1 MKTLFKDILGT
12 AIIFS
17 FLTGTA
23 LAGGSSAGVYETNVR
38 DKFLT
43 AGESDQLLMSFT
55 VEPWEQLPGDL
66 NMYSL
71 SLTCTPAQGFESV
84 SLKNGNNEIDS
95 AEFESNATGDSLTA
109 LFNENDFLIPNGE
122 ATAFGLYVDVAPGTG
137 DFITAC
143 ALDYMVFYNLDSEIY
158 YESNR
163 QAVGF
168 DGLDRLVYVDD
179 PEADNRAENTNVF
192 MKDLNVMNLQPG
204 SKDNILANFSIN
216 ASEDVMIKDLFLY
229 CDNAG
234 SVLDAGRLSVDAGDG
249 SEVLVFDPVAFQND
263 SYTQDK
269 EYSRVSRLV
278 FSGLDV
284 VTGLGS
290 GVEFILYG
298 DMNSAYGLL
307 PDTEI
312 NCSVI
317 DVMAEKID
325 EESDVMETE
334 EAVDEAIDQP
344 EEDMPEM
351 TFSDLDENH
360 PNYEAVEDLFARG
373 IVEGYANGTFMPDI
387 NINRAELM
395 KILVESVMG
404 TPDESVYNS
413 CFSDVHDEWFAKYV
427 CRAKDLGWIEG
438 YSDGSFKP
446 ANSVNNVEAL
456 KMVIEVTGIG
466 VDPVEGQEVPEVMSG
481 DVWYVPYV
489 NKAYNFGMLDE
500 CTDQC
505 AFIPGSL
512 STRGEVSEYIYRA
525 DQWLGTHI

>member
-1 MKTLFKDILGT
+1 M
-12 AIIFS
+12 IFT

-71 SLTCTPAQGFESV
+71 SLTCAPAQGFESV
-84 SLKNGNNEIDS
+84 TLKSGDNEIDS
-95 AEFESNATGDSLTA
+95 AEFESNATGENLRA

-122 ATAFGLYVDVAPGTG
+122 ATEFGLYVDVAPGTG

-143 ALDYMVFYNLDSEIY
+143 ALDYMVFHNLDSEIY

-168 DGLDRLVYVDD
+168 DGLNRLVYVDD

-192 MKDLNVMNLQPG
+192 MEDLNVMNLEPG
-204 SKDNILANFSIN
+204 SKDNELARFSIN

-229 CDNAG
+229 CDRAG

-249 SEVLVFDPVAFQND
+249 SEILTFDPVAFQND
-263 SYTQDK
+263 GYTEDK
-269 EYSRVSRLV
+269 EYSSVSRFV

-284 VTGLGS
+284 MTGLGS
-290 GVEFILYG
+290 GVEFTLYG
-298 DMNSAYGLL
+298 DMNSAYGLM
-307 PDTEI
+307 PDTEV

-317 DVMAEKID
+317 DVMAEKITS
-325 EESDVMETE
+325 EPE
-334 EAVDEAIDQP
+334 DQLN
-344 EEDMPEM
+344 ENVPEM
-351 TFSDLDENH
+351 NFSDLDQNH
-360 PNYEAVEDLFARG
+360 PNFEAIESLFTRG
-373 IVEGYANGTFMPDI
+373 IIEGYENGTFKPDI

-395 KILVESVMG
+395 KILVESVMA
-404 TPDESVYNS
+404 TPDEEKYNN

-427 CRAKDLGWIEG
+427 CRAKAVGWIEG
-438 YSDGSFKP
+438 YPDGSFKP
-446 ANSVNNVEAL
+446 GNSVNNVEAI
-456 KMVIEVTGIG
+456 KMVIEITGIG
-466 VDPVEGQEVPEVMSG
+466 IDLVEGQEVPQVMSG
-481 DVWYVPYV
+481 DEWYVPYV
-489 NKAYNFGMLDE
+489 NKAYNLGVLKE
-500 CTDQC
+500 CADSC
-505 AFIPGSL
+505 RFVPGSL
-512 STRGEVSEYIYRA
+512 STRGEVSDYIYEA
-525 DQWLGTHI
+525 NQWLGTHI